1 MEKRAGSLLVPWDR
15 LGVEHIQSDFLEAS
29 RRINVILQEG
39 EPFRRM
45 HRSVHCSTPRF
56 PEGHFYAPG
65 AFLFPLSYRDF
76 LEEGGVFFEEVS
88 LPSEEK
94 SSGVS
99 RDLVL
104 YVGRGAA
111 DFCVDPLKEV
121 LDWSG
126 FPYREM
132 DHEDLRRG
140 LLPEDAV
147 LLVPGGPD
155 AGESYYAGLGDK
167 GYAILR
173 NHMLGKGSYFGV
185 CAGAYLPLTSF
196 DQRNSFWLNL
206 VDVTDAQAL
215 DYWRTGTGFVR
226 VSLREKH
233 PCFYGL
239 QAGPRNTL
247 DLIYW
252 EGPGMEVFGKNA
264 RSLGEYESFVASGH
278 PEHVPSW
285 EMGDNYPAKEAL
297 GGWYNLLSP
306 ERFEKHLRGRSAFVE
321 CRTGEGKTLLFSPH
335 GEFGN
340 IGMGER
346 RKSPSFLLILDALFY
361 LLHS

>member
-1 MEKRAGSLLVPWDR
+1 MGKEIGSLLVPWDR
-15 LGVEHIQSDFLEAS
+15 LGVEHIQSDFS
-29 RRINVILQEG
+29 RNLPENKRDFAGEESLFGECMAAFIAALRNFPKDIPMHR
-39 EPFRRM
+39 EPFFFLCVTGISWRR
-45 HRSVHCSTPRF
+45 
-56 PEGHFYAPG
+56 EG
-65 AFLFPLSYRDF
+65 FL
-76 LEEGGVFFEEVS
+76 FEEVS
-88 LPSEEK
+88 LPLEEK

-126 FPYREM
+126 FSYCEM
-132 DHEDLRRG
+132 DHEDLCRG

-173 NHMLGKGSYFGV
+173 DHILGKGSYFGV

-196 DQRNSFWLNL
+196 DRRNSFWLNL
-206 VDVTDAQAL
+206 VDVTDAQDL

-252 EGPGMEVFGKNA
+252 EGPAMEVFGKNA
-264 RSLGEYESFVASGH
+264 HSLGEYESFVASGH

-285 EMGDNYPAKEAL
+285 DLGDNYPAREAL
-297 GGWYNLLSP
+297 RGWYKPSLSGT
-306 ERFEKHLRGRSAFVE
+306 F
-321 CRTGEGKTLLFSPH
+321 
-335 GEFGN
+335 
-340 IGMGER
+340 
-346 RKSPSFLLILDALFY
+346 
-361 LLHS
+361 